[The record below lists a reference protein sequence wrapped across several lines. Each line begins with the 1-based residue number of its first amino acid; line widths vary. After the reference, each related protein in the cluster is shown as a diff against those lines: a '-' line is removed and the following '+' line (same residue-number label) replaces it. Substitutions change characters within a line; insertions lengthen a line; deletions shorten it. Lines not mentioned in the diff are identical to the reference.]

1 MRGADEVLERVFAAV
16 VAKAREDRRFA
27 ERLIEAL
34 GREVALA
41 RPKRAAPPPATIPPA
56 LASLDLAALIR
67 AEGKRKAQRFLEEGG
82 FTVAQLRAF
91 AEAQGISLRGEGRR
105 KSAVIAALL
114 RAHAPSRA
122 DAFG

>member
-1 MRGADEVLERVFAAV
+1 MRGADDVLEQVFAVV

-34 GREVALA
+34 GREIALS
-41 RPKRAAPPPATIPPA
+41 RPKRAPAAASVPPE
-56 LASLDLAALIR
+56 LAALDLTALIR
-67 AEGKRKAQRFLEEGG
+67 AEGRRKAQRALEEGG
-82 FTVAQLRAF
+82 YTVAVLRAF
-91 AEAQGISLRGEGRR
+91 AEERGVSLRGEGRR
-105 KSAVIAALL
+105 KSDVIAALI

>member
-1 MRGADEVLERVFAAV
+1 MREADEVLEQVFAV
-16 VAKAREDRRFA
+16 VVTKAREDRRFA

-41 RPKRAAPPPATIPPA
+41 RPKRAAEPVAIPPA
-56 LASLDLAALIR
+56 LAGLDLGEMIR

-82 FTVAQLRAF
+82 FTVAALRAF
-91 AEAQGISLRGEGRR
+91 AEERGVSLRGEGRR
-105 KSAVIAALL
+105 KGDVIAALI